1 MTGFEIRKTMQKI
14 KGDKPSPC
22 LTCSDD
28 KIQECSEALDNML
41 CVRLFYK
48 GPDGIRSAEFFASS
62 KEEAQ
67 KRIDAS
73 FWGKVI
79 RVVFSERKGVEECQK
94 YKAYVSSARGIPW
107 QRLLSRQGLTVKEE
121 ECDV

>member
-1 MTGFEIRKTMQKI
+1 MTGTDLRKSLKKM

-22 LTCSDD
+22 LSCSDD
-28 KIQECSEALDNML
+28 KILECSEGLNSML

-67 KRIDAS
+67 KRIDEA
-73 FWGKVI
+73 FWGQVVKV
-79 RVVFSERKGVEECQK
+79 VYEERKGVEECPR
-94 YKAYVSSARGIPW
+94 YKSYVSSARGIPW
-107 QRLLSRQGLTVKEE
+107 QRLLSRQGLAVKEE
-121 ECDV
+121 EM